1 MDVVIDRPTLTPD
14 LLTATRWVW
23 QNSGGEIFTK
33 SFYFGADGL
42 IKIYVCGNEHSWEL
56 HDGNLRIFDK
66 FGNLFWIF
74 EPLAIRDDRMTLKC
88 HGIGATEDDWWML
101 VEHTKAH
108 TSSTTADTPHDEAEA
123 KPGEGIRLIIWDL
136 DETFWT
142 GTLSEG
148 GITPI
153 QRNIDLVKTLTDRGI
168 VNAICSKN
176 HFEDAKQALTD
187 LGIWD
192 HFVFP
197 EISFAPKGAMI
208 KSIVRNIQLRP
219 ATIMFIDDNAM
230 NLNEAEFYVPGLKTA
245 DPAILDSLLTDPR
258 FTGKPDPDHAR
269 LARYKI
275 LETKH
280 RDQSS
285 TSGDNEQF
293 LRNSNIRVSLHSN
306 IEDEFP
312 RIHDLVNRT
321 NQLNFTKNRWPE
333 DPAEALAQFRTESE
347 EFGTHTEYVKV
358 ADRYGNYG
366 ITGFYMMNRN
376 VASHFLF
383 SCRTMNM
390 GVEQFVWNRIGKPS
404 VRVRGDVVS
413 DIDMEVDWIELVH
426 DADDITN
433 TPATPATQSTIIC
446 IRGACDMMM
455 TSQFLRARA
464 TVIEEFNYIYKGW
477 EICPLPYC
485 LMIHDEAM
493 RPENQAIL
501 ARLPGFPKNRFESA
515 MLDDATE
522 VCVLSFS
529 QETFCGYYRIRS
541 TGLVLP
547 LMHHS
552 LWPYDRVKRDYTH
565 ATYDEILALGVNGV
579 TEDQWTAFR
588 DELEFIGGFD
598 EQRFIEC
605 VRWNLTYLKSRGKR
619 VIVVGLND
627 QVGRDAFVME
637 FFGMINRIVRPL
649 VAEHGGDY
657 IDINRFVH
665 TEDDL
670 AKDDILGGAHY
681 SRLVYAQVAE
691 AIQQLA
697 AGSQSATS
705 PPDDPHPEQIAQLI
719 EPPNSTR
726 YARAV
731 GLGFSCST
739 ATLLKSV
746 GVRTESLPFDWIFSS
761 PSIVAAALTSEFELF
776 LDPRYLR
783 PDANLEKCHHDF
795 FENVL
800 GVPGPIFPH
809 HNPTTPE
816 HRQYFERTLARMR
829 DIMASPEP
837 LFLYAMYQNP
847 IPADHLESFFATLER
862 SFKNFTFLLYNWT
875 HSPDQA
881 DQPPVTETI
890 RDRFIIHRQFTR
902 SKMKEGVLFDDETDN
917 IRARE
922 VFLQHYNVPAEHEA
936 AAEPQTPPLPE
947 TLTLPAL
954 KKSIIITS
962 LPQGY
967 PIFQLLSS
975 IPTLAAHLN
984 FEFLDNDAITDRFT
998 RIDDQSRTNI
1008 AGIIEQTTSFYPGL
1022 DRAVAQGQWLWFTF
1036 PHVRIDG
1043 YFPFAGH
1050 DPRFTAPD
1058 PAYPT
1063 GRAPFT
1069 DRIAAATA
1077 LAVHESGKP
1086 VTDDE
1091 LFDLYMRATE
1101 AELPF
1106 AADNILMDFRRI
1118 IDHDVRTH
1126 VKLLDYI
1133 YTNHKTT
1140 RMVYAPEALTGTLIG
1155 KIASDLLDAMLPN
1168 LPVDAERCRAELRYL
1183 LTGYE
1188 GEASVQTPIHP
1199 ALARHLG
1206 LDWIIPDTTY
1216 RIFGNRWTFR
1226 QAMIHYLRASPWLL

>member
-1 MDVVIDRPTLTPD
+1 MSEVVEVQSEHD
-14 LLTATRWVW
+14 LLAQALDAQDDGEDELYSSIIKKLIYLKPDNQDYYHRLIHAKIKEYKYEDAENISIEAFNKFNESPRFLFDYAFIADLTANWKESIARR
-23 QNSGGEIFTK
+23 EHIIE
-33 SFYFGADGL
+33 SFP
-42 IKIYVCGNEHSWEL
+42 IE
-56 HDGNLRIFDK
+56 K
-66 FGNLFWIF
+66 FP
-74 EPLAIRDDRMTLKC
+74 ES
-88 HGIGATEDDWWML
+88 
-101 VEHTKAH
+101 TKA
-108 TSSTTADTPHDEAEA
+108 
-123 KPGEGIRLIIWDL
+123 
-136 DETFWT
+136 
-142 GTLSEG
+142 
-148 GITPI
+148 
-153 QRNIDLVKTLTDRGI
+153 I
-168 VNAICSKN
+168 VEMI
-176 HFEDAKQALTD
+176 FALC
-187 LGIWD
+187 
-192 HFVFP
+192 
-197 EISFAPKGAMI
+197 E
-208 KSIVRNIQLRP
+208 
-219 ATIMFIDDNAM
+219 
-230 NLNEAEFYVPGLKTA
+230 
-245 DPAILDSLLTDPR
+245 
-258 FTGKPDPDHAR
+258 TGKRRAAKN
-269 LARYKI
+269 LI
-275 LETKH
+275 
-280 RDQSS
+280 
-285 TSGDNEQF
+285 EQKWTDI
-293 LRNSNIRVSLHSN
+293 LRNCPHMYTMIGHLEELNLPEKLIEFTIRAKEVYRDNVDQQFSYENVL
-306 IEDEFP
+306 
-312 RIHDLVNRT
+312 
-321 NQLNFTKNRWPE
+321 
-333 DPAEALAQFRTESE
+333 ALAQRSIE
-347 EFGTHTEYVKV
+347 
-358 ADRYGNYG
+358 
-366 ITGFYMMNRN
+366 NRN
-376 VASHFLF
+376 FISTLPKDLRVIS
-383 SCRTMNM
+383 
-390 GVEQFVWNRIGKPS
+390 IGQ
-404 VRVRGDVVS
+404 
-413 DIDMEVDWIELVH
+413 
-426 DADDITN
+426 N
-433 TPATPATQSTIIC
+433 C
-446 IRGACDMMM
+446 
-455 TSQFLRARA
+455 
-464 TVIEEFNYIYKGW
+464 
-477 EICPLPYC
+477 LPYSF
-485 LMIHDEAM
+485 AA
-493 RPENQAIL
+493 RWGFNQFAGNDVDLTIFDFG
-501 ARLPGFPKNRFESA
+501 GFPNETVGEAIKSNFSKIRDKKN
-515 MLDDATE
+515 L
-522 VCVLSFS
+522 
-529 QETFCGYYRIRS
+529 
-541 TGLVLP
+541 
-547 LMHHS
+547 
-552 LWPYDRVKRDYTH
+552 
-565 ATYDEILALGVNGV
+565 EILIKPGN
-579 TEDQWTAFR
+579 
-588 DELEFIGGFD
+588 
-598 EQRFIEC
+598 
-605 VRWNLTYLKSRGKR
+605 
-619 VIVVGLND
+619 
-627 QVGRDAFVME
+627 
-637 FFGMINRIVRPL
+637 
-649 VAEHGGDY
+649 
-657 IDINRFVH
+657 
-665 TEDDL
+665 
-670 AKDDILGGAHY
+670 
-681 SRLVYAQVAE
+681 
-691 AIQQLA
+691 
-697 AGSQSATS
+697 
-705 PPDDPHPEQIAQLI
+705 EQIAKVRDTQILFVHEKGPYFIKDDLEPLHSFLI
-719 EPPNSTR
+719 EKIDNFQRLIQSEYVLLIFCIPGSGNLEILLNDLQALLSRPRCRLLILNVTKNEIFCPVHPNVSYVHIPYPDNYLWNVTHHFSSNR
-726 YARAV
+726 GYEFEGTIANTVSEELKKLTDQEFMPSIVQSAEARLETYNFSERATTPYSRAI

-739 ATLLKSV
+739 ATLLQNLGLRSV
-746 GVRTESLPFDWIFSS
+746 SLPFDWIFSS

-816 HRQYFERTLARMR
+816 HRQYFERTVARMR

-922 VFLQHYNVPAEHEA
+922 VFLQHYNVPAEPEA

-947 TLTLPAL
+947 TLTLPAF

-967 PIFQLLSS
+967 SIFQLLSS

-1022 DRAVAQGQWLWFTF
+1022 DRAVAEGQWLWFTF

-1069 DRIAAATA
+1069 DRIAAAIA

-1101 AELPF
+1101 VELPF

-1140 RMVYAPEALTGTLIG
+1140 RMVHAPEALTGTLIG

-1188 GEASVQTPIHP
+1188 GDASVQTPIHP

-1206 LDWIIPDTTY
+1206 LDWITPDTTY